1 MFNYLGKRKLGEE
14 QHNSLTSNK
23 RLKLSID
30 AIESERTAST
40 THQTLSSPDT
50 GMCMHVK
57 ANAYNWKCFTNNGIV
72 VCNTKIET
80 FVSY

>member
-1 MFNYLGKRKLGEE
+1 MFNYVGKRKLGEE

-30 AIESERTAST
+30 AIESERTDAFT

-57 ANAYNWKCFTNNGIV
+57 ANQHT
-72 VCNTKIET
+72 T
-80 FVSY
+80 